1 VDGLTRLLEE
11 DTSRR
16 GYGSRDANVRHP
28 NSSYAINVMV
38 LQSTESRWRSFIDHV
53 ESEYRIFVRTPPKKL
68 ISITQT
74 GTNFVA

>member
-11 DTSRR
+11 DTSHR
-16 GYGSRDANVRHP
+16 GYGSRDANVRHL

-53 ESEYRIFVRTPPKKL
+53 ESEYRIFVRTPQKKL